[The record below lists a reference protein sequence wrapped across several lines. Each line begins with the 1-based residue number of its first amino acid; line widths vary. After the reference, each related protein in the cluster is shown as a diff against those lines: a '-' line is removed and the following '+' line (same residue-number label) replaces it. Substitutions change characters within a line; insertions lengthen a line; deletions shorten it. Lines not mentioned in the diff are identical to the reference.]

1 MVIECIGLPGSG
13 KTFLFD
19 KLSEELR
26 QREVEYVNVSE
37 RCMNS
42 ILWKIGKK
50 LARALIFLSG
60 DARRYRDGM
69 RKLIRGR
76 EKTESCF
83 GIFKDPE
90 YTIRS
95 AALLIYL
102 YQRMMDSHKIYLFD
116 EGLVHTLVKFCA
128 DHKVSGRTFLRM
140 ASMTER
146 RLSGDRIVVLNEISL
161 PACLESIALR
171 NRHIC
176 EFDEL
181 SAEQLSEILGEYAR
195 LNDLYKERFGVL
207 AVRREDKVRVSVS
220 RIIGRIKKLLA
231 KASRKAAQ

>member
-19 KLSEELR
+19 KLSEELKE
-26 QREVEYVNVSE
+26 REVEYVNVSE

-76 EKTESCF
+76 EKTESSF

-102 YQRMMDSHKIYLFD
+102 YQRMMESHKIYLFD

-128 DHKVSGRTFLRM
+128 DHKVSSRTFTRM
-140 ASMTER
+140 AAMTER
-146 RLSGDRIVVLNEISL
+146 RLSGDRIVVLNEISQQ
-161 PACLESIALR
+161 ACLESIQQR

-181 SAEQLSEILGEYAR
+181 SAEQLTEILSEYDR
-195 LNDLYKERFGVL
+195 LNELYRERYSVL
-207 AVRREDKVRVSVS
+207 TVKREDKVRTNVS

-231 KASRKAAQ
+231 RASGKASQ